1 MRKTPEINFQ
11 SQKIDRNVNDLIQ
24 WKERKEKCQA
34 ELKRNMQI
42 QQELNER
49 MLRSQKIISS
59 GSLKYL

>member
-11 SQKIDRNVNDLIQ
+11 SQKIDRNVNDLMQ

-42 QQELNER
+42 Q
-49 MLRSQKIISS
+49 
-59 GSLKYL
+59 